1 MSRLYEENQL
11 FVYEDENTGIKYI
24 FDGKN
29 LVEMPDNNSNDSDK
43 PYHVEYDDDEKND
56 SDSGGSGSENSDPS
70 SGSDD
75 DSSNDNQEENQD
87 STSDEGSGDS
97 QGSEEDSSDGP
108 EGSSDSG
115 EQEQSNDKSNDKSS
129 GKSGGKSSSE
139 NKGIFDDSNDSS
151 ENSEG
156 ADLDDV
162 DFDDWD
168 DLKDKVSD
176 ILDNID
182 DLTDEEKED
191 FYKEL
196 SKHVDEVDKDTLEKE
211 AEERREQI
219 EKEAGEYN
227 PNSEDAGPRLKEIA
241 DAIAD
246 ESTYNTI
253 MDETDVH
260 VYQDRAKRNKEKK
273 KAEAEAKKYNP
284 NNGVKDF
291 VLDLNR
297 LIKSEVKSITT
308 TSWGRINK
316 KAEGSGVMK
325 PGKTKKKNTKI
336 PRLFVYFDVSGSW
349 GSQDHQVGIQAV
361 ETLNTYVKK
370 NQLIVELYYF
380 GDRVSSDPN
389 ECGGGTGAGA
399 KLIEHVKIN
408 KPDNVCVMTDSDF
421 DDWGDIFKAP
431 KITVPGGVFLLFRRG
446 QISKGLIDRLRGK
459 RISKSYSF

>member
-1 MSRLYEENQL
+1 MARLYEENQL
-11 FVYEDENTGIKYI
+11 FVYEDERTGIKYI

-29 LVEMPDNNSNDSDK
+29 LIEMPDNHSNDSEK
-43 PYHVEYDDDEKND
+43 SYHIEYDDDEKND
-56 SDSGGSGSENSDPS
+56 SDSDGSGSENSDPS
-70 SGSDD
+70 SGSGD

-87 STSDEGSGDS
+87 YTSDEGNSDS
-97 QGSEEDSSDGP
+97 QGSEEDRSDGS
-108 EGSSDSG
+108 EGSPDSG

-139 NKGIFDDSNDSS
+139 NKGLFDDSNDSS
-151 ENSEG
+151 EDSEDAG
-156 ADLDDV
+156 LDDV

-176 ILDNID
+176 VLNNID
-182 DLTDEEKED
+182 DLTEEEKED

-196 SKHVDEVDKDTLEKE
+196 SKHVDEVDKDT
-211 AEERREQI
+211 EERREQI

-227 PNSEDAGPRLKEIA
+227 PNSEDAGPILKEIA

-246 ESTYNTI
+246 ESTYNAI
-253 MDETDVH
+253 MDETDTH
-260 VYQDRAKRNKEKK
+260 VYHDRAKRNKEKK
-273 KAEAEAKKYNP
+273 KAEAEAKRYSA
-284 NNGVKDF
+284 NNGIKDF

-297 LIKSEVKSITT
+297 LIKSEVRAITKS
-308 TSWGRINK
+308 SWGKMNK
-316 KAEGSGVMK
+316 KSEGSGVMK

-336 PRLFVYFDVSGSW
+336 PRLFVYFDVSSSW

-370 NQLIVELYYF
+370 NQLVVELYYF

-399 KLIEHVKIN
+399 KLIEHVEIN

-431 KITVPGGVFLLFRRG
+431 KITVPGGVFLLFRHG

-459 RISKSYSF
+459 RMSKYYSF